1 MFNLYYSYMDDIV
14 KLIFLIIIIIG
25 LLLMIY
31 CKQSLCPEVTKQYYV
46 YTVILG
52 VYVLNIYY
60 IITQYKQYDSHT
72 WKVAG
77 LMIAG
82 PVIMYM
88 SMCQQNCFELFLP
101 TFFVIFPCIMIIFN
115 LYIHIFQ

>member
-1 MFNLYYSYMDDIV
+1 MDDIV
-14 KLIFLIIIIIG
+14 KLIGIMVIIIG
-25 LLLMIY
+25 VLLMIY
-31 CKQSLCPEVTKQYYV
+31 CKKSVCSEETKQYYV

-52 VYVLNIYY
+52 VYVVNFYY
-60 IITQYKQYDSHT
+60 IITQYKQYDSDT

-77 LMIAG
+77 LLIAG

-88 SMCQQNCFELFLP
+88 CMCQQNCFELFLP

-115 LYIHIFQ
+115 FYMHFSKKN

>member
-1 MFNLYYSYMDDIV
+1 MDDIV

-31 CKQSLCPEVTKQYYV
+31 CKKSLCPEVTKQYYV

-52 VYVLNIYY
+52 VYVLNFYY